1 MLMPTLTLDP
11 SSAGA
16 PAVDPAAGAM
26 PAVPDGAER
35 FAAQLAQAQS
45 ALPTGQNLAAG
56 ALTLH
61 TVALGPALEVVTPP
75 TDGPDSDSLA
85 EFAKAQGLD
94 DEVVVW
100 LFSDATH
107 IQMQIPASSVLA
119 LPTLAA
125 PPVDGALLAAA
136 GSGSTAATLGAVP
149 GPLPPPLAPA
159 LPTPGLLT
167 PSELLAAASGTLGNW
182 LQQTSTVV
190 RGGPGGDASAGEIDP
205 AQAATTPMP
214 QTPLAPSAWII
225 RSLRQDT
232 PPAPSAPVPDMPVE
246 VLSLEIQE
254 GLEALWDEAGDTPE
268 DTRITPL
275 GASAGHTSGNNS
287 GSNPGGASAGLDAGI
302 PGDDAAPTTPL
313 SQRAAGYQE
322 LSQRLGE
329 ALAQRLIAQIERGN
343 WEMRLMLKPAKLG
356 EVEIDLT
363 LRSGVLDA
371 SFRASNPVTRDL
383 LNEGLPRLRE
393 VLANAGMDIAGLNV
407 GSGRNPQT
415 GGNPTPRQARG
426 PDTGTPA
433 QTGSVTATT
442 AASPRL
448 RSTGSG
454 WDVLV

>member
-56 ALTLH
+56 TLTLQ

-94 DEVVVW
+94 DEVVAW

-107 IQMQIPASSVLA
+107 IQIPASSVMA

-136 GSGSTAATLGAVP
+136 SGGSIPAALGAAP
-149 GPLPPPLAPA
+149 APLPPLAAA
-159 LPTPGLLT
+159 LPAPGLLT
-167 PSELLAAASGTLGNW
+167 HPELLAAANGTLGNW

-214 QTPLAPSAWII
+214 QTPLAPSTWTI

-232 PPAPSAPVPDMPVE
+232 PPAPTAPIPDMPVE
-246 VLSLEIQE
+246 ILSLEIQE
-254 GLEALWDEAGDTPE
+254 GLEALWDEAGDAPE
-268 DTRITPL
+268 DARTTPL
-275 GASAGHTSGNNS
+275 SAGAGTGNSSGNSSSPNHSGAGASLN
-287 GSNPGGASAGLDAGI
+287 AS
-302 PGDDAAPTTPL
+302 DDAAPATAL

-329 ALAQRLIAQIERGN
+329 ALAQRVLGQIERGN

-356 EVEIDLT
+356 EVEVDLT

-448 RSTGSG
+448 SSTGSG